1 MFNVHP
7 DYRDFINKLQMTKR
21 PLWAYVDSN
30 GGGHI
35 DPKHYVHIFDYEL
48 TAVEQDEQSLEPV
61 ATFQNKNMYGLYG
74 MTNEGAQF
82 FGFGPTEEECI
93 AHTVYQAIRMDFWG
107 SNVGFVPLIS
117 YEEILVVGE
126 DECLPTQ
133 HIRYRSEDELQDLID
148 GMNIKEPVNQGY
160 GEGWAIE
167 HAPSQWSWAMS
178 FRAAVEKIYEYL
190 PSSWEIH

>member
-7 DYRDFINKLQMTKR
+7 DYKDFIENKLQMTKR

-35 DPKHYVHIFDYEL
+35 DPEHYVHIFDYEL
-48 TAVEQDEQSLEPV
+48 TAEEQDEQSLKPV
-61 ATFQNKNMYGLYG
+61 ATFQNKDMYGLYG

-107 SNVGFVPLIS
+107 AALGFIPLIS
-117 YEEILVVGE
+117 FEEILVVG
-126 DECLPTQ
+126 DSECIPTQ
-133 HIRYRSEDELQDLID
+133 HIRYQSDEERLALLGEEEPGSQD
-148 GMNIKEPVNQGY
+148 
-160 GEGWAIE
+160 GWAIE
-167 HAPSQWSWAMS
+167 DAPSQWDWAMS

-190 PSSWEIH
+190 PTSWEVH